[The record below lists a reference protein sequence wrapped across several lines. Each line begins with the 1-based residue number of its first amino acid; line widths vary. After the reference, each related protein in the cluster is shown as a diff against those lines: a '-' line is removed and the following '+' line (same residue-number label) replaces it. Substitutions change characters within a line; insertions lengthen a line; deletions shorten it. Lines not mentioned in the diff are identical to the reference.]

1 MTVLIEKMALLVM
14 LLALGYLCAR
24 LKLVGP
30 EFNKG
35 LSKLVINVFLAG
47 MILSSVINKKLE
59 MTGGDVAFGLLM
71 MTLSM
76 LICVG
81 IGWLSPTLLRIKD
94 GDKGMYRILAAF
106 MNNGFVGFPLVAAVY
121 GENAVFFASL
131 SNIPFNLLLYT
142 VGVMLL
148 QKGDKNTKFSI
159 KSVINVPIVAT
170 LIAVVIFI
178 FEIPMP
184 KLVDDVADTLS
195 AATVPLSMMCVGLSL
210 GSVSLKEALLQPR
223 LYGISLVRLIICPLA
238 VWLVLRLFITN
249 PVILGTIVILSACPS
264 AIICTILGIQYGR
277 DGVESSEAIFISTML
292 SMITIPL
299 LISVLGLQ

>member
-1 MTVLIEKMALLVM
+1 MIVLIEKMALLVM

-94 GDKGMYRILAAF
+94 GDKGMYRMLSAF

-142 VGVMLL
+142 VGVMFL

-184 KLVDDVADTLS
+184 KLVDEVADTLS

-210 GSVSLKEALLQPR
+210 GSVSLKEALMQPR
-223 LYGISLVRLIICPLA
+223 LYGISLVRLLICPLA
-238 VWLVLRLFITN
+238 VWLVLRIFITN

-299 LISVLGLQ
+299 LISVLGL

>member
-1 MTVLIEKMALLVM
+1 MIVLIEKMALLVM

-131 SNIPFNLLLYT
+131 SNIPCNLLLYT

-210 GSVSLKEALLQPR
+210 GSVSLKEALMQPR
-223 LYGISLVRLIICPLA
+223 LYGISLVRLLICPLA
-238 VWLVLRLFITN
+238 VWLVLRIFITN

-299 LISVLGLQ
+299 LISVLGL

>member
-1 MTVLIEKMALLVM
+1 MIVLIEKMALLVM

-142 VGVMLL
+142 AGVMLL

-223 LYGISLVRLIICPLA
+223 LYGISLVRLLICPLA
-238 VWLVLRLFITN
+238 VWLVLRIFITN

-292 SMITIPL
+292 STITIPL
-299 LISVLGLQ
+299 LISVLGL

>member
-1 MTVLIEKMALLVM
+1 MIVLIEKMALLVM

-142 VGVMLL
+142 AGVMLL

-170 LIAVVIFI
+170 LIAVVIFA

-223 LYGISLVRLIICPLA
+223 LYGISLVRLLICPLA
-238 VWLVLRLFITN
+238 VWLVLRIFITN
-249 PVILGTIVILSACPS
+249 PVILGTIVLLSACPS

-299 LISVLGLQ
+299 LISVLGL

>member
-1 MTVLIEKMALLVM
+1 MIVLIEKMALLVM

-59 MTGGDVAFGLLM
+59 MTGGDIAFGLLM

-106 MNNGFVGFPLVAAVY
+106 MNNGFMGFPLVAAVY

-142 VGVMLL
+142 AGVMLL

-170 LIAVVIFI
+170 LIAFVIFI

-223 LYGISLVRLIICPLA
+223 LYGISLVRLLICPLA
-238 VWLVLRLFITN
+238 VWLVLRIFITN

-299 LISVLGLQ
+299 LISVLGL

>member
-1 MTVLIEKMALLVM
+1 MIVLIEKMALLVM

-106 MNNGFVGFPLVAAVY
+106 MNNGFMGFPLVAAVY
-121 GENAVFFASL
+121 GENTVFFASL

-223 LYGISLVRLIICPLA
+223 LYGISLVRLLICPLA
-238 VWLVLRLFITN
+238 VWLVLRIFITN
-249 PVILGTIVILSACPS
+249 PVILGTIVLLSACPS

-299 LISVLGLQ
+299 LISVLGL

>member
-170 LIAVVIFI
+170 LIAFVIFI

-210 GSVSLKEALLQPR
+210 GSVSLKEALMQPR
-223 LYGISLVRLIICPLA
+223 LYGISLVRLLICPLA
-238 VWLVLRLFITN
+238 VWLVLRIFITN

-299 LISVLGLQ
+299 LISVLGL

>member
-1 MTVLIEKMALLVM
+1 MTVLLEKMALLLI

-76 LICVG
+76 LICIG

-94 GDKGMYRILAAF
+94 GDKGMYRMLSAF
-106 MNNGFVGFPLVAAVY
+106 MNNGFMGFPLVAAVY
-121 GENAVFFASL
+121 GEDTVFFASL

-142 VGVMLL
+142 VGIMLL
-148 QKGDKNTKFSI
+148 QKGDKDTKFSI
-159 KSVINVPIVAT
+159 KSVINVPIAAT
-170 LIAVVIFI
+170 LIAVVIFV

-184 KLVDDVADTLS
+184 KLVDDVADTIS

-238 VWLVLRLFITN
+238 VWLVLRMFITN
-249 PVILGTIVILSACPS
+249 PVILGTIVLLAACPS
-264 AIICTILGIQYGR
+264 AIICAILGIQYGR

>member
-1 MTVLIEKMALLVM
+1 MIVLIEKMALLVM

-106 MNNGFVGFPLVAAVY
+106 MNNGFMGFPLVAAVY
-121 GENAVFFASL
+121 GENTVFFASL

-142 VGVMLL
+142 AGVMLL

-223 LYGISLVRLIICPLA
+223 LYGISLVRLLICPLA
-238 VWLVLRLFITN
+238 VWLVLRIFITN

-299 LISVLGLQ
+299 LISVLGL

>member
-1 MTVLIEKMALLVM
+1 MIVLIEKMALLVM

-142 VGVMLL
+142 AGVMLL
-148 QKGDKNTKFSI
+148 QKGDTNTKFSI

-210 GSVSLKEALLQPR
+210 GSVSLKEALMQPR
-223 LYGISLVRLIICPLA
+223 LYGISLVRLLICPLA
-238 VWLVLRLFITN
+238 VWLVLRIFITN
-249 PVILGTIVILSACPS
+249 PVILGTIVLLSACPS

-299 LISVLGLQ
+299 LISVLGL

>member
-1 MTVLIEKMALLVM
+1 MIVLIEKMALLVI

-59 MTGGDVAFGLLM
+59 MTGGDVAYGLLM

-142 VGVMLL
+142 VGVMFL

-223 LYGISLVRLIICPLA
+223 LYGISLVRLLICPLA
-238 VWLVLRLFITN
+238 VWLVLRIFITN

-299 LISVLGLQ
+299 LISVLGL

>member
-1 MTVLIEKMALLVM
+1 MTVLLEKMALLII

-76 LICVG
+76 LICIG

-94 GDKGMYRILAAF
+94 GDKGMYRMLSAF

-121 GENAVFFASL
+121 GEDTVFFASL

-142 VGVMLL
+142 VGIMLL

-159 KSVINVPIVAT
+159 KSVINVPIAAT
-170 LIAVVIFI
+170 LIAVVIFV

-184 KLVDDVADTLS
+184 KLVDDVADTIS

-238 VWLVLRLFITN
+238 VWLVLRMFITN
-249 PVILGTIVILSACPS
+249 PVILGTIVLLAACPS
-264 AIICTILGIQYGR
+264 AIICAILGIQYGR

-299 LISVLGLQ
+299 LISVLGL

>member
-1 MTVLIEKMALLVM
+1 MIVLIEKMALLVM

-142 VGVMLL
+142 AGVMLL

-170 LIAVVIFI
+170 LIAFVIFI

-210 GSVSLKEALLQPR
+210 GSVSLKEALMQPR
-223 LYGISLVRLIICPLA
+223 LYGISLVRLLICPLA
-238 VWLVLRLFITN
+238 VWLVLRIFITN
-249 PVILGTIVILSACPS
+249 PVILGTIVLLSACPS

-299 LISVLGLQ
+299 LISVLGL

>member
-1 MTVLIEKMALLVM
+1 MIVLIEKMALLVM

-59 MTGGDVAFGLLM
+59 MTGGDIAFGLLM

-106 MNNGFVGFPLVAAVY
+106 MNNGFMGFPLVAAVY
-121 GENAVFFASL
+121 GENAVFFASQ

-142 VGVMLL
+142 AGVMLL

-223 LYGISLVRLIICPLA
+223 LYGISLVRLIICPLT
-238 VWLVLRLFITN
+238 VWLVLRMFITN

-299 LISVLGLQ
+299 LISVLGL

>member
-1 MTVLIEKMALLVM
+1 MIVLIEKMALLVM

-106 MNNGFVGFPLVAAVY
+106 MNNGFMGFPLVAAVY
-121 GENAVFFASL
+121 GENTVFFASL

-148 QKGDKNTKFSI
+148 QKGDKSTKFSI
-159 KSVINVPIVAT
+159 KSVINVPIAAT
-170 LIAVVIFI
+170 LIAFVIFI

-210 GSVSLKEALLQPR
+210 GSVSLKEALMQPR
-223 LYGISLVRLIICPLA
+223 LYGISLVRLLICPLA
-238 VWLVLRLFITN
+238 VWLVLRIFITN
-249 PVILGTIVILSACPS
+249 PVILGTIVLLSACPS

-299 LISVLGLQ
+299 LISVLGL

>member
-1 MTVLIEKMALLVM
+1 MIVLIEKMALLVM

-106 MNNGFVGFPLVAAVY
+106 MNNGFMGFPLVAAVY
-121 GENAVFFASL
+121 GENTVFFASL

-148 QKGDKNTKFSI
+148 QKGDKSTKFSI

-170 LIAVVIFI
+170 LIAFVIFI

-210 GSVSLKEALLQPR
+210 GSVSLKEALMQPR
-223 LYGISLVRLIICPLA
+223 LYGISLVRLLICPLA
-238 VWLVLRLFITN
+238 VWLVLRIFITN
-249 PVILGTIVILSACPS
+249 PVILGTIVLLSACPS

-299 LISVLGLQ
+299 LISVLGL

>member
-1 MTVLIEKMALLVM
+1 MTVLIEKMTLLVV

-59 MTGGDVAFGLLM
+59 MSGGDVALGILM
-71 MTLSM
+71 MTLST
-76 LICVG
+76 LICIV
-81 IGWLSPTLLRIKD
+81 IGWFSPRLLRIKD
-94 GDKGMYRILAAF
+94 GDKGMYSMLVAF

-121 GENAVFFASL
+121 GEDAVFFASL

-142 VGVMLL
+142 VGVMFL
-148 QKGDKNTKFSI
+148 QKGEKDSKFSI
-159 KSVINVPIVAT
+159 KNVINVPIVAT
-170 LIAVVIFI
+170 LVAVVIFA

-184 KLVDDVADTLS
+184 KIVDDVADTLS

-210 GSVSLKEALLQPR
+210 GGVSLKEALLQPR
-223 LYGISLVRLIICPLA
+223 LYGISFMRLVLCPLV
-238 VWLVLRLFITN
+238 VWFVLRFFITN
-249 PVILGTIVILSACPS
+249 PLILGTIVILAACPS

-292 SMITIPL
+292 SMITMPI
-299 LISVLGLQ
+299 LISVLGL

>member
-1 MTVLIEKMALLVM
+1 MTVLIEKMALLVI

-59 MTGGDVAFGLLM
+59 MTGGDIAFGLLM

-76 LICVG
+76 LICLG
-81 IGWLSPTLLRIKD
+81 LGWLSTTLLRIKD
-94 GDKGMYRILAAF
+94 GDKGMYRMLSAF

-148 QKGDKNTKFSI
+148 QKGDKSTKFSI

-170 LIAVVIFI
+170 LIAVVIFA

-184 KLVDDVADTLS
+184 KLVDDVADTVS

-223 LYGISLVRLIICPLA
+223 LYGISLVRLIICPLT
-238 VWLVLRLFITN
+238 VWLVLRIFITN
-249 PVILGTIVILSACPS
+249 PVILGTIVILAACPS

-299 LISVLGLQ
+299 LISVLGL

>member
-1 MTVLIEKMALLVM
+1 MTVLLEKMALLLI

-76 LICVG
+76 LICIG

-94 GDKGMYRILAAF
+94 GDKGMYRMLSAF

-121 GENAVFFASL
+121 GEDTVFFASL

-142 VGVMLL
+142 VGIMLL

-159 KSVINVPIVAT
+159 KSVINVPIAAT
-170 LIAVVIFI
+170 LIAVVIFV

-184 KLVDDVADTLS
+184 KLVDDVADTIS

-238 VWLVLRLFITN
+238 VWLVLRMFITN
-249 PVILGTIVILSACPS
+249 PVILGTIVLLAACPS
-264 AIICTILGIQYGR
+264 AIICAILGIQYGR

-299 LISVLGLQ
+299 LISVLGL

>member
-1 MTVLIEKMALLVM
+1 MIVLIEKMALLVM

-142 VGVMLL
+142 AGVMLL

-170 LIAVVIFI
+170 LIAFVIFI

-223 LYGISLVRLIICPLA
+223 LYGISLVRLLICPLA
-238 VWLVLRLFITN
+238 VWLVLRIFITN

-299 LISVLGLQ
+299 LISVLGL

>member
-1 MTVLIEKMALLVM
+1 MTVLLEKMALLII

-76 LICVG
+76 LICIG

-94 GDKGMYRILAAF
+94 GDKGMYRMLSAF

-121 GENAVFFASL
+121 GEDTVFFASL

-142 VGVMLL
+142 VGIMLL

-159 KSVINVPIVAT
+159 KSVINVPIAAT
-170 LIAVVIFI
+170 LIAVVIFV

-184 KLVDDVADTLS
+184 KLVDDVADTIS

-249 PVILGTIVILSACPS
+249 PVILGTIVLLAACPS
-264 AIICTILGIQYGR
+264 AIICAILGIQYGR

-299 LISVLGLQ
+299 LISVLGL

>member
-1 MTVLIEKMALLVM
+1 MIVLIEKMALLVM

-94 GDKGMYRILAAF
+94 GDKGMYRMLSAF

-142 VGVMLL
+142 AGVMLL

-170 LIAVVIFI
+170 LIAVVIFA

-210 GSVSLKEALLQPR
+210 GSVSLKEALMQPR
-223 LYGISLVRLIICPLA
+223 LYGISLVRLLICPLA
-238 VWLVLRLFITN
+238 VWLVLRIFITN

-299 LISVLGLQ
+299 LISVLGL

>member
-106 MNNGFVGFPLVAAVY
+106 MNNGFMGFPLVAAVY
-121 GENAVFFASL
+121 GENTVFFASL
-131 SNIPFNLLLYT
+131 STIPFNLLLYT
-142 VGVMLL
+142 VGVMFL

-223 LYGISLVRLIICPLA
+223 LYGISLVRLLICPLA
-238 VWLVLRLFITN
+238 VWLVLRIFITN
-249 PVILGTIVILSACPS
+249 PVILGTIVLLSACPS

-299 LISVLGLQ
+299 LISVLGL

>member
-142 VGVMLL
+142 AGVMLL

-170 LIAVVIFI
+170 LIAFVIFI

-210 GSVSLKEALLQPR
+210 GSVSLKEALMQPR
-223 LYGISLVRLIICPLA
+223 LYGISLVRLLICPLA
-238 VWLVLRLFITN
+238 VWLVLRIFITN

-299 LISVLGLQ
+299 LISVLGL

>member
-1 MTVLIEKMALLVM
+1 MIVLIEKMALLVM

-106 MNNGFVGFPLVAAVY
+106 MNNGFMGFPLVAAVY
-121 GENAVFFASL
+121 GENTVFFASL

-148 QKGDKNTKFSI
+148 QKGDKSTKFSI

-170 LIAVVIFI
+170 LIAFVIFI

-210 GSVSLKEALLQPR
+210 GSVSLKEALMQPR
-223 LYGISLVRLIICPLA
+223 LYGISLVRLLICPLA
-238 VWLVLRLFITN
+238 VWLVLRIFITN

-299 LISVLGLQ
+299 LISVLGL

>member
-1 MTVLIEKMALLVM
+1 MIVLIEKMALLVM

-106 MNNGFVGFPLVAAVY
+106 MNNGFMGFPLVAAVY

-142 VGVMLL
+142 AGVMLL

-210 GSVSLKEALLQPR
+210 GSVSLKEALMQPR
-223 LYGISLVRLIICPLA
+223 LYGISLVRLLICPLA
-238 VWLVLRLFITN
+238 VWLVLRIFITN

-299 LISVLGLQ
+299 LISVLGL

>member
-1 MTVLIEKMALLVM
+1 MALLVM

-106 MNNGFVGFPLVAAVY
+106 MNNGFMGFPLVAAVY
-121 GENAVFFASL
+121 GENTVFFASL
-131 SNIPFNLLLYT
+131 SNIPFNLLLNT
-142 VGVMLL
+142 VGVCFFFAQKYHTSMRYVGTIRKELGFRTVFNILGPLTNPGSPSMQLL
-148 QKGDKNTKFSI
+148 GVYDEYLVGPLAQVLISLGVKRGMVVYGQDKLDEISLSAPTTVCEIRDGWF
-159 KSVINVPIVAT
+159 KSYVITPED
-170 LIAVVIFI
+170 FI
-178 FEIPMP
+178 FSFPFSPNSAMI
-184 KLVDDVADTLS
+184 ASDTDIQ
-195 AATVPLSMMCVGLSL
+195 
-210 GSVSLKEALLQPR
+210 LK
-223 LYGISLVRLIICPLA
+223 C
-238 VWLVLRLFITN
+238 FI
-249 PVILGTIVILSACPS
+249 
-264 AIICTILGIQYGR
+264 R
-277 DGVESSEAIFISTML
+277 
-292 SMITIPL
+292 
-299 LISVLGLQ
+299 

>member
-1 MTVLIEKMALLVM
+1 MTVLIEKMALLVI

-76 LICVG
+76 LICIG

-94 GDKGMYRILAAF
+94 GDKGMYRMLSAF

-121 GENAVFFASL
+121 GENTVFFASL

-148 QKGDKNTKFSI
+148 QKGDKSTKFSI

-170 LIAVVIFI
+170 LIAVVIFA

-184 KLVDDVADTLS
+184 KLVDDVADTIS

-238 VWLVLRLFITN
+238 VWLVLRMFITN
-249 PVILGTIVILSACPS
+249 PVILGTIVLLAACPS

-299 LISVLGLQ
+299 LISVLGL

>member
-1 MTVLIEKMALLVM
+1 MI

-76 LICVG
+76 LICLG
-81 IGWLSPTLLRIKD
+81 LGWLSPKLLRIKD
-94 GDKGMYRILAAF
+94 GDKGMYRMLSAF

-170 LIAVVIFI
+170 LIAVVIFA

-184 KLVDDVADTLS
+184 KLVDDVADTIS

-223 LYGISLVRLIICPLA
+223 LYGISLVRLIICPLT
-238 VWLVLRLFITN
+238 VWLVLRMFITN
-249 PVILGTIVILSACPS
+249 PVILGTIVLLAACPS

-299 LISVLGLQ
+299 LISVLGL